1 MCYLYKRTL
10 NQFNH
15 DKDHIYL
22 LLEFNFNIKLSKFI
36 NNLRTVDFRL
46 IGKNIPLI

>member
-1 MCYLYKRTL
+1 M
-10 NQFNH
+10 
-15 DKDHIYL
+15 
-22 LLEFNFNIKLSKFI
+22 KLSKFI